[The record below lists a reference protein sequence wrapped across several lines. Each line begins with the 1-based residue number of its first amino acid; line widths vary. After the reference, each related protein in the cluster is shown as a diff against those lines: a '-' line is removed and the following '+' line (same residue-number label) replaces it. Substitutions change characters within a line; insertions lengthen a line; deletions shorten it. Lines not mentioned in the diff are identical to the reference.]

1 MENISIVII
10 AILKTILRRSTLAAL
25 LAAASIHASE
35 DKPAPPPAAKPSV
48 LMETIMSMA
57 RELKVVTDPGPN
69 PVAHYNALANFRHSP
84 ETAEKLAKAFGSE
97 RPWSMVRVS
106 GPKGQHNYLGKLVP
120 LHYTGKNGGRV
131 DSAELSV
138 RLSLDSAGRTMAM
151 RGAWP
156 LAAMEDKD
164 LRITMRDMTLVGKQ
178 KRGFGDLWFG
188 NVQLDFASIKF
199 DAKGPGVS
207 VTMDDI
213 RTSTAFTERPKSME
227 IAYGVTMKSI
237 EAAGERVD
245 GFKLAL
251 RVTNIDKAT
260 MVELKALADK
270 SDAAALSP
278 EQKLAAMKPM
288 MKTLAS
294 AAIKH
299 GTAVE
304 IDQISARYL
313 GNTASLKGRVGL
325 EGATEADL
333 DALPALVKKIAARFE
348 IKVPVA
354 LVRDISTTIAR
365 KQASAQSKGPA
376 NPQTVAQIA
385 QGMSDIVLGKLLGNG
400 YARIENDVLLS
411 NIEFRGGVLRING
424 KEVALPAAGPAAP
437 QPPASVGA
445 AVRSTLLQARRIEGR
460 CTLPDYPEEVVRL
473 DQPLSLTLRF
483 MVNADGSLRDLA
495 MAAPSQSPAYDQAVL
510 AAAARCVFIPAL
522 RDGKP
527 VAVPMTWQV
536 MRAPGSTRP

>member
-1 MENISIVII
+1 M
-10 AILKTILRRSTLAAL
+10 KTVLFRSTLAAAL
-25 LAAASIHASE
+25 LAAASVHASDGE
-35 DKPAPPPAAKPSV
+35 PAPPPAPKPSI
-48 LMETIMSMA
+48 LMDAIASMA
-57 RELKVVTDPGPN
+57 RELKVISDPGPN
-69 PVAHYNALANFRHSP
+69 PVARYNALASFRHSP
-84 ETAEKLAKAFGSE
+84 ETAEKLVRAFGSE
-97 RPWSMVRVS
+97 RPWSMVRVPA
-106 GPKGQHNYLGKLVP
+106 PKGQHTYLATLVP
-120 LHYTGKNGGRV
+120 LHYTGEDGGRV
-131 DSAELSV
+131 DWAELSV
-138 RLSLDSAGRTMAM
+138 KLSLDGSGRNIAM
-151 RGAWP
+151 RGTWP
-156 LAAMEDKD
+156 LASMEDKD
-164 LRITMRDMTLVGKQ
+164 VRITMRDMTLLAKQ

-188 NVQLDFASIKF
+188 IAQIDAGSIKL
-199 DAKGPGVS
+199 DAKGQAVS

-213 RTSTAFTERPKSME
+213 RTRTAVIDRARSAE
-227 IAYGVTMKSI
+227 IAYGVTIKSI
-237 EAAGERVD
+237 EAAGERVE
-245 GFKLAL
+245 GFKLAF

-260 MVELKALADK
+260 MVQLKALSNKQDAGAVTAD
-270 SDAAALSP
+270 
-278 EQKLAAMKPM
+278 QKLAAMKPM
-288 MKTLAS
+288 MKAMAS

-304 IDQISARYL
+304 IDELSARYL
-313 GNTASLKGRVGL
+313 GNTARLKGRVGL

-354 LVRDISTTIAR
+354 LVRDISTAIAR

-376 NPQTVAQIA
+376 NPQLVAQVA
-385 QGMSDIVLGKLLGNG
+385 QSMADIVLGKLLGNG

-445 AVRSTLLQARRIEGR
+445 AARSTLLQARRIEAR
-460 CTLPDYPEEVVRL
+460 CTLPEYPEEVVRL
-473 DQPLSLTLRF
+473 DQPLRLTLRF
-483 MVNADGSLRDLA
+483 MVNADGSLHDLA

-510 AAAARCVFIPAL
+510 AAAARCVYIPAL

-536 MRAPGSTRP
+536 VRASGSARP